1 MKQIWT
7 LYRYEWKKIVKRR
20 LVWICMAISAVMIAA
35 TVGGTVLDILYED
48 DGETETMYQA
58 FQKDKA
64 YQKALE
70 GKIIDQELLE
80 ETMAA
85 YGTIPKDVERYSQT
99 EEYEA
104 YARPYSAIFQYI
116 RIATDMVT
124 KEARQW
130 EADERELYDMH
141 LEMLMREADSCRLSQ
156 DEKDFWLAQEERK
169 TWPVEFR
176 YKEGYWRLLDCGY
189 TIGLLAIV
197 VTAICLSGVF
207 VEEHVRRT
215 DQLIL
220 SSRHGR
226 QKAFWAKFLAG
237 LTFALALSILFSGL
251 SFLIAFGI
259 YGAEGFTAD
268 FQLVS
273 GGFFP
278 PLNVGGAVLLYYAC
292 MGIAVVFVAAFVMAL
307 SELLRSSIGTLSFV
321 VGVVILGIFVN
332 VPAHL
337 RILAQAWS
345 YLPSNFIANWNV
357 FNARLV
363 GLFGK
368 FLMPWQAVPMLYVI
382 LGIGLA
388 FLGRRA
394 FMRYQVTGGV
404 GDV

>member
-1 MKQIWT
+1 MRCCGQKGGKMKQIWT

-80 ETMAA
+80 ETMAV

-176 YKEGYWRLLDCGY
+176 
-189 TIGLLAIV
+189 
-197 VTAICLSGVF
+197 
-207 VEEHVRRT
+207 
-215 DQLIL
+215 
-220 SSRHGR
+220 
-226 QKAFWAKFLAG
+226 
-237 LTFALALSILFSGL
+237 
-251 SFLIAFGI
+251 
-259 YGAEGFTAD
+259 
-268 FQLVS
+268 
-273 GGFFP
+273 
-278 PLNVGGAVLLYYAC
+278 
-292 MGIAVVFVAAFVMAL
+292 
-307 SELLRSSIGTLSFV
+307 
-321 VGVVILGIFVN
+321 
-332 VPAHL
+332 
-337 RILAQAWS
+337 
-345 YLPSNFIANWNV
+345 
-357 FNARLV
+357 
-363 GLFGK
+363 
-368 FLMPWQAVPMLYVI
+368 
-382 LGIGLA
+382 
-388 FLGRRA
+388 
-394 FMRYQVTGGV
+394 
-404 GDV
+404 